1 LSGIE
6 FTLVIPPGNND
17 SQSLTVRS
25 SFRFAESG
33 LMPSAKLWRLL
44 ASSFT
49 VSRIGADIAYFPA
62 PVNASFSKIPAI
74 VTIYDATV
82 LKSPSQTSAK
92 RAFERVIIW
101 NAVRSASKII
111 TLSQNSKNDLMYLYG
126 VPGDRI
132 AVVYLGYDKEIFQSQ
147 TIKELNPAT
156 KWKSQNPYI
165 MHHGVIQPRKNLER
179 LIEAYKLV
187 LERDPSMDIDLVLVG
202 PVGWCAEGVLK
213 AAERVSG
220 RGRVIVTGAV
230 SEVRLAE
237 LIRGASLCVIP
248 SLYEGFCLPM
258 LECMACGTP
267 TIAAETSCLPEISG
281 GALAY
286 FNPYSIDD
294 MAAAMSKVLYDS
306 ALRKQLTEK
315 ALHRASE
322 FSWSRTARE
331 TLDVIVAAYN
341 QESVN

>member
-1 LSGIE
+1 
-6 FTLVIPPGNND
+6 
-17 SQSLTVRS
+17 
-25 SFRFAESG
+25 
-33 LMPSAKLWRLL
+33 L

-165 MHHGVIQPRKNLER
+165 MHHG
-179 LIEAYKLV
+179 
-187 LERDPSMDIDLVLVG
+187 
-202 PVGWCAEGVLK
+202 
-213 AAERVSG
+213 
-220 RGRVIVTGAV
+220 
-230 SEVRLAE
+230 
-237 LIRGASLCVIP
+237 
-248 SLYEGFCLPM
+248 
-258 LECMACGTP
+258 
-267 TIAAETSCLPEISG
+267 
-281 GALAY
+281 
-286 FNPYSIDD
+286 
-294 MAAAMSKVLYDS
+294 
-306 ALRKQLTEK
+306 
-315 ALHRASE
+315 
-322 FSWSRTARE
+322 
-331 TLDVIVAAYN
+331 
-341 QESVN
+341 